1 MENKILRKLFL
12 AFMRVHILYHAK
24 KEPFFGL
31 WMIEELK
38 SHGYNISSGTLYPI
52 LHSMES
58 DGILNSEEKT
68 VEGKVRK
75 YYSLTAKGEEVLK
88 EVKTKTRELSDE
100 IMN

>member
-1 MENKILRKLFL
+1 
-12 AFMRVHILYHAK
+12 MRVHILYHAK

-38 SHGYNISSGTLYPI
+38 SHGYNVSSGTLYPI

-58 DGILNSEEKT
+58 DGILISEEKT